1 MNVLY
6 HTGRHQNRKDKT
18 IETDTERNGGRS
30 TKKIDRFDR
39 LDRLNQADQNTVD

>member
-1 MNVLY
+1 MCDVTREDTK
-6 HTGRHQNRKDKT
+6 TGKT
-18 IETDTERNGGRS
+18 KNKETDTERNGGRS